1 MFTMEERKQDV
12 INYAKQNSGV
22 EEDGRVF
29 GFYGAPLHQLTK
41 DELIRLVKEL
51 DYELSSALD
60 DDQDYSKAIDAVVD
74 NFIEYTE

>member
-1 MFTMEERKQDV
+1 MEERKQDV
-12 INYAKQNSGV
+12 INYAKQNSGI

-51 DYELSSALD
+51 DYELSNELPND
-60 DDQDYSKAIDAVVD
+60 EDYSKTIDAVVE